1 MKEKIKKSG
10 YFWLPSVPEKK
21 IAGTLNISD
30 GGKIELEVAG
40 LFDENIER
48 DKFERIVGH
57 IEKYG
62 SITLD
67 DCLWTQKTISGGI
80 SKSSILVH
88 KAFLGFAYDDKEP
101 VLLNTFQFSVEG
113 IDEWVGLSGIKV
125 ENQFEKQAATITY
138 SCPEI
143 VSLNLNNGMKLLI
156 TFSWTFPGFPNITEA
171 KITQKTWFKLVS
183 EQDRPLKDF
192 RSIAYKITTLLCF
205 AIDKTVCIDQIKVT
219 SNTISRDNT
228 GESEPVPPMLLYYES
243 LPYTKDE
250 PKIYHHHM
258 LFRYQTIKVNAE
270 QIINNWLQAY
280 DKIETALNLYFG
292 VTTGRL
298 QYLDAKVLALAQG
311 LEIYHRR
318 TSDETR
324 MEQDNFKSLRQTL
337 INQCPEKH
345 REWLSE
351 RLKYVN
357 ELSLRQRIQRII
369 KPFNEFIGN
378 ENQRDKLIGS
388 IVDTRNYLTHYDKSL
403 KSKVASGDRLYDLYR
418 KMEAIFQ
425 LRILQELGFTQT
437 EIESLLDKN
446 HNLRQKLEAI

>member
-1 MKEKIKKSG
+1 MRVKEKIKKSG

-40 LFDENIER
+40 LFDENIGGG
-48 DKFERIVGH
+48 KFERIVGH

-62 SITLD
+62 FITLD
-67 DCLWTQKTISGGI
+67 DCFWTRQDISSGGI

-88 KAFLGFAYDDKEP
+88 KAFLGVAYDERDP

-125 ENQFEKQAATITY
+125 EKQIERQVPTITY
-138 SCPEI
+138 SCPENI
-143 VSLNLNNGMKLLI
+143 SLNLNNGMKFLI
-156 TFSWTFPGFPNITEA
+156 TFSWTFPGFPNLTEA
-171 KITQKTWFKLVS
+171 KITQKTWFKFVS
-183 EQDRPLKDF
+183 EQERTLNDF
-192 RSIAYKITTLLCF
+192 KRAAHKITTLLCF
-205 AIDKTVCIDQIKVT
+205 ALDKTVCIDRAEAT
-219 SNTISRDNT
+219 LNTLTQDLGNGKTCPVLIS
-228 GESEPVPPMLLYYES
+228 LYYAS

-250 PKIYHHHM
+250 PKIDRYRM
-258 LFRYQTIKVNAE
+258 LFSYQKIKVNAE

-280 DKIETALNLYFG
+280 DKIEPALNLYFG

-324 MEQDNFKSLRQTL
+324 MEQDNFESLRETL

-345 REWLSE
+345 RKWLCE
-351 RLKYVN
+351 RLEYGN
-357 ELSLRQRIQRII
+357 ELSLRQRIQKII
-369 KPFNEFIGN
+369 EPFNEFIGN
-378 ENQRDKLIGS
+378 DNQRGKLIGS
-388 IVDTRNYLTHYDKSL
+388 IVYTRNYLTHYD
-403 KSKVASGDRLYDLYR
+403 
-418 KMEAIFQ
+418 
-425 LRILQELGFTQT
+425 
-437 EIESLLDKN
+437 ESLMPAVIRYTMSIVRWRQYSNFVSFKSWVLPKQRL
-446 HNLRQKLEAI
+446 NLFLIRVTP

>member
-1 MKEKIKKSG
+1 MRVKEKIKKSG

-48 DKFERIVGH
+48 GKFERIVGQ

-62 SITLD
+62 FITLD
-67 DCLWTQKTISGGI
+67 DCFWTHQTIGDI

-88 KAFLGFAYDDKEP
+88 KAFLGVAYDDKEP

-125 ENQFEKQAATITY
+125 ENQIEKQTATITY
-138 SCPEI
+138 SCPEN
-143 VSLNLNNGMKLLI
+143 VSLNLNNDMKLLI
-156 TFSWTFPGFPNITEA
+156 TFSWTFPGFPNLTEA
-171 KITQKTWFKLVS
+171 KITQKTWFRLVS

-192 RSIAYKITTLLCF
+192 ISTTHRITTLLCF

-219 SNTISRDNT
+219 SNTISREINT
-228 GESEPVPPMLLYYES
+228 GESKPAPPMLLYYAS

-258 LFRYQTIKVNAE
+258 LFRYQTIKAKAE
-270 QIINNWLQAY
+270 QIINKWLQTY
-280 DKIETALNLYFG
+280 DEIEPALNLYFG
-292 VTTGRL
+292 VTTGGLR
-298 QYLDAKVLALAQG
+298 YLDAKVLALAQG

-324 MEQDNFKSLRQTL
+324 MDKDNFKRLSQTL
-337 INQCPEKH
+337 RDQCPEEH
-345 REWLSE
+345 RKWLRE
-351 RLKYVN
+351 RLEYGN
-357 ELSLRQRIQRII
+357 ELSLRQRIQKII
-369 KPFNEFIGN
+369 EPFNEFIGN
-378 ENQRDKLIGS
+378 DNQRGKLIGS

-403 KSKVASGDRLYDLYR
+403 KSKVASGDKLFRLYC

-437 EIESLLDKN
+437 EMKSLLGKS
-446 HNLRQKLEAI
+446 HNLRQKLE